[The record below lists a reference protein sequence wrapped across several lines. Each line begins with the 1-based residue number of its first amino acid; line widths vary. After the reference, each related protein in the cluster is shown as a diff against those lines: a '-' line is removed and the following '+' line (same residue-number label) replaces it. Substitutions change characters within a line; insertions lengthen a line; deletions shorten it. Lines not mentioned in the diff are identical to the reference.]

1 MNKAKRNG
9 EKAEIKTEWKQKN
22 KNINKIQDRNETKK
36 DKTKR
41 NEAKRS
47 EKRETRENEVNRRQ
61 NYIRRNIY
69 YGTP

>member
-1 MNKAKRNG
+1 MKKAKRNG

-41 NEAKRS
+41 NEAKK
-47 EKRETRENEVNRRQ
+47 EKREKTK
-61 NYIRRNIY
+61 
-69 YGTP
+69 